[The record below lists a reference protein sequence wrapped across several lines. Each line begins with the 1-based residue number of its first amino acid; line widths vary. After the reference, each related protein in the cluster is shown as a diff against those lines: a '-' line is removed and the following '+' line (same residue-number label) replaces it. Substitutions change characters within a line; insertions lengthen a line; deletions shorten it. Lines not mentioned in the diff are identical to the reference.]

1 MRWQFWDF
9 RPSFLEATII
19 VFFWIHSRYRLSY
32 LVKPRIGCVEFP
44 MRPVSVWLMSLLPYA
59 ALCMVC
65 VGMSTCWTGPFHE
78 VSLMTWS
85 KVRPW
90 SNESKCLH
98 NAAVYFYNPNSPTPL
113 WENQHFHVHKAAFSG
128 ILCQDEGF
136 RTLGRNRGTHWKSS
150 HTCARPWQFLGNT
163 TKPNLKTVDRN
174 GVFNYFMGHN
184 MLLYDNKNLRPQ
196 RVERLSLVEKIWD
209 ESLLYM
215 GFEPDLEKQV
225 GFAQVEWRNKHF
237 REKAEFTEVFIPII
251 SFILPL
257 DPEM

>member
-1 MRWQFWDF
+1 
-9 RPSFLEATII
+9 
-19 VFFWIHSRYRLSY
+19 
-32 LVKPRIGCVEFP
+32 
-44 MRPVSVWLMSLLPYA
+44 MRPVSVWLMSHLPYA
-59 ALCMVC
+59 VLCMVC

-85 KVRPW
+85 KVRSW

-128 ILCQDEGF
+128 MLCQDEGF

-174 GVFNYFMGHN
+174 GIFNYFMGHN
-184 MLLYDNKNLRPQ
+184 MLLHDNKNMLCYETTEGGKIKPSWKDLGWILIIYGIWARPWKTSRICTGRMKKQTFQGKGWIYWGFHTYHLIYTPLRPWNVGISTPTLWM
-196 RVERLSLVEKIWD
+196 RPFISSVMCFRLHYL
-209 ESLLYM
+209 
-215 GFEPDLEKQV
+215 
-225 GFAQVEWRNKHF
+225 
-237 REKAEFTEVFIPII
+237 
-251 SFILPL
+251 
-257 DPEM
+257 